1 MRNKRKNLGFTIIE
15 IAVVLTISAI
25 LLTMASMSLSSS
37 EKGNRD
43 NERSADIE
51 MLVQCL
57 EDGYIS
63 TQEYVG
69 TISDLEKCPKAQE
82 AMTPPKL
89 STANSV
95 LATNNSTT
103 VTGVRPTPTKD
114 MYVFQPL
121 TATGALCTAPA
132 TTPCTNYNFFYY
144 SELDGTIVKVSKTR

>member
-69 TISDLEKCPKAQE
+69 TISDLEKCPKA
-82 AMTPPKL
+82 AI
-89 STANSV
+89 
-95 LATNNSTT
+95 
-103 VTGVRPTPTKD
+103 PTD
-114 MYVFQPL
+114 H
-121 TATGALCTAPA
+121 
-132 TTPCTNYNFFYY
+132 
-144 SELDGTIVKVSKTR
+144 

>member
-69 TISDLEKCPKAQE
+69 TISDLVSKGDEFTREFKEAFIDNMYAEKDTFEE
-82 AMTPPKL
+82 AMEKHHIMAFQLLFLFYL
-89 STANSV
+89 STEK
-95 LATNNSTT
+95 L
-103 VTGVRPTPTKD
+103 KL
-114 MYVFQPL
+114 F
-121 TATGALCTAPA
+121 
-132 TTPCTNYNFFYY
+132 
-144 SELDGTIVKVSKTR
+144 